1 MLSFSVISCSY
12 PPLHDTDYLQFDFR
26 RVPFYFRTTSSVS
39 ANLRPFPSDFGH
51 LRPFYSL
58 QNRCIFIRFCRRTE
72 ACARW
77 PRRLALRTGHAL
89 AFACHTKLRLFCG
102 LKKRAQESQITWKHA
117 ETDASKRKLTISS
130 WSRLFVLLV
139 SENCMFLD
147 DTIWFRTLAS
157 VCGRSR
163 LFLNSTVRLR
173 TLQTKKIADFRP
185 LSDTCVPSWT
195 VLTGFGLRFSDV
207 LVRFQK
213 LGPFS

>member
-1 MLSFSVISCSY
+1 M
-12 PPLHDTDYLQFDFR
+12 R
-26 RVPFYFRTTSSVS
+26 EVS
-39 ANLRPFPSDFGH
+39 ANCS
-51 LRPFYSL
+51 SL
-58 QNRCIFIRFCRRTE
+58 
-72 ACARW
+72 A
-77 PRRLALRTGHAL
+77 RLALRARHAL
-89 AFACHTKLRLFCG
+89 ASACHTKLRLFCG
-102 LKKRAQESQITWKHA
+102 LEKRAQESQITWKHA

-173 TLQTKKIADFRP
+173 TLQPKKIADFRP
-185 LSDTCVPSWT
+185 LSDTCVRSWT
-195 VLTGFGLRFSDV
+195 VLTGFGHRFSDV

>member
-12 PPLHDTDYLQFDFR
+12 PPPHDTDYLQFDFR
-26 RVPFYFRTTSSVS
+26 MVPFYFRTISSVS

-102 LKKRAQESQITWKHA
+102 LKKGRRSPRSHGNM
-117 ETDASKRKLTISS
+117 RKLTQVNANWRYLPEVDFLCFWFQIIVSVFG
-130 WSRLFVLLV
+130 RYHLV
-139 SENCMFLD
+139 
-147 DTIWFRTLAS
+147 
-157 VCGRSR
+157 
-163 LFLNSTVRLR
+163 
-173 TLQTKKIADFRP
+173 
-185 LSDTCVPSWT
+185 SDTCFRLRKIASVLEQYPSA
-195 VLTGFGLRFSDV
+195 SDTSD
-207 LVRFQK
+207 K
-213 LGPFS
+213 KNI